1 MIASERKSEHHG
13 NPEDFCDDDLPT
25 SPNDSTLHRSL
36 AADADF
42 QSAYDAAIYEPLEA
56 WSVAELIETIRQRD
70 KDVDLLHADAKE
82 LRCKNQEL
90 LDDLG
95 VLRAQLDSD
104 GGSGGNKP
112 DDADREEEEVKD
124 EEADAF
130 ADAF

>member
-1 MIASERKSEHHG
+1 MIASERKSEHG
-13 NPEDFCDDDLPT
+13 NPEDFCGDDLPT
-25 SPNDSTLHRSL
+25 SPNDSTLNRSL

-70 KDVDLLHADAKE
+70 QDVDLLHAEAKE
-82 LRCKNQEL
+82 LRSKNQEL
-90 LDDLG
+90 VDEVG
-95 VLRAQLDSD
+95 VLRAQLVGD
-104 GGSGGNKP
+104 GGSAGNKP
-112 DDADREEEEVKD
+112 DNAGPEEEEVKD